1 MVTSICADIE
11 LAVDENVIAA
21 PMIGGEMF
29 RFTPCQGVPPVVF
42 VPMMT
47 WLLMAED
54 EMIEVTVRKSCVV
67 ATATLLV
74 GPVIVSLMTLPPWLV
89 PVIVNL
95 APASL
100 PLDAAI
106 WMRRWVSRAELLSEV
121 GAVNPD
127 ENVAIPFED
136 AAMSVFET

>member
-1 MVTSICADIE
+1 M
-11 LAVDENVIAA
+11 LFAVDENVIAA
-21 PMIGGEMF
+21 PIESGTVL
-29 RFTPCQGVPPVVF
+29 RLTPCHGVPPTVF

-54 EMIEVTVRKSCVV
+54 EMIEVTDRKSCDV
-67 ATATLLV
+67 ATAAMLV
-74 GPVIVSLMTLPPWLV
+74 GPVSVSEMIWPLWLV

-95 APASL
+95 APLSL

-106 WMRRWVSRAELLSEV
+106 WMRRWVSRFELLIEV

-127 ENVAIPFED
+127 ESVAIPFED
-136 AAMSVFET
+136 ARKSVFDT